1 MADGVVPA
9 DAGADSPLWKDRMF
23 VFAAAVPA
31 LLVVLVGYVAGYAVA
46 QWVCD
51 LLGVDATRTPEVA
64 GWTTGLVLLA
74 VVVWLLVSRWRRR
87 REGGNHR
94 DPHQK

>member
-1 MADGVVPA
+1 MADGAAEA
-9 DAGADSPLWKDRMF
+9 DAGADPPGWKDRMF
-23 VFAAAVPA
+23 VFVAAVPA

-51 LLGVDATRTPEVA
+51 QLGVGVTRTPEVA

-74 VVVWLLVSRWRRR
+74 VVVWLLLGRWRRGPED
-87 REGGNHR
+87 REVGT
-94 DPHQK
+94 HQK